1 MIFIKRKNI
10 FRRVIIVILVLL
22 MSITGVFIIW
32 ANDTYVSL
40 EILSGSD
47 SIEVENGD
55 YIVFKPKEVEPTR
68 GIIFYPGAKV
78 EPEAYVKLCS
88 KIAQEGYLV
97 IIAPMTL
104 NFAIFS
110 PNKAENIIDKYT
122 NIENWT
128 MSGHS
133 LGGVMAANYA
143 LKDSRVDSIIFYA
156 SYPQGNGLKDSNLKT
171 LSIYASNDGIAKL
184 ERVKDAVLPE
194 QSEIVT
200 IQGGN
205 HAGFGTYGEQTGDN
219 KADISNDEEINIAT
233 EYAVKFLKSL

>member
-1 MIFIKRKNI
+1 
-10 FRRVIIVILVLL
+10 
-22 MSITGVFIIW
+22 MSITGIFIIW

-78 EPEAYVKLCS
+78 EPEAYAKLCS

-122 NIENWT
+122 NIESWT

>member
-1 MIFIKRKNI
+1 
-10 FRRVIIVILVLL
+10 
-22 MSITGVFIIW
+22 MSITGIFIIW

-78 EPEAYVKLCS
+78 EPEAYAKLCS